1 MQPPESP
8 DSQSPEDKV
17 NQWKV
22 TLKQRYPK
30 MSEARINE
38 LAVKI
43 ACMNRAERRKFFKV
57 SSPKLPTLRA
67 IPKGK

>member
-8 DSQSPEDKV
+8 DSQV

-22 TLKQRYPK
+22 TLKQRYPT
-30 MSEARINE
+30 MSEARVNE

-57 SSPKLPTLRA
+57 SSPKLPRKLD
-67 IPKGK
+67 IPS